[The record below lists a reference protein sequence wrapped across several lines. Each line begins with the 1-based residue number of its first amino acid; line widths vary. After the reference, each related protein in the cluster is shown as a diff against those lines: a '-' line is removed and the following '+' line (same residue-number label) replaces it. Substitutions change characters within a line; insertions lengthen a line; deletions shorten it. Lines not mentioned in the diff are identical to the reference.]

1 MTKVGSSCMADKE
14 RDFRRASKKTQGV
27 RKTCL
32 DFGPVNPP
40 PLPPQKE
47 KGGGRKGKVILPVLG
62 RLSSI

>member
-47 KGGGRKGKVILPVLG
+47 KGVEEKEKLYFPC
-62 RLSSI
+62 